1 VRGALDLSRVVKAR
15 YEKGVLK
22 PLEKLELKEGEEVR
36 IRIEKS
42 LKERLKDLI
51 GVLGES
57 GEEDLKRYL
66 EEAWQP

>member
-1 VRGALDLSRVVKAR
+1 MSRVVKAR

>member
-1 VRGALDLSRVVKAR
+1 MSRVVKAR

-57 GEEDLKRYL
+57 SEEDLKRYL